1 MSEAI
6 ADLMKEGVASGVF
19 PGGVLCVEHRGRV
32 VFHRAYGRLS
42 RTGPPPALSRMTC
55 AVLFDLASLTKP
67 LATAAAVLLLVQN
80 HALRLNDPVC
90 KFVPAFRGERK
101 EKVALFHLLNH
112 SSGLPAWKGYR
123 TVRGKAAL
131 YRKVHAEPLIFPPG
145 TVNLYSDLGFILLG
159 EIVERVSGEPLD
171 RFFAQRIAPLA
182 KCKTA
187 RFAPKPD
194 GTLRFAATAA
204 LPNGGV
210 LQGRVDDDNARAA
223 GGVAGH
229 AGLFATAHDVHRLLR
244 LWTGSLA
251 GDGPFDP
258 DLVRRF
264 VRRQPTPPTGTWGLG
279 WDTPSRVASSSGRF
293 FSAQSFGHLGF
304 TGTSIWV
311 DPKQELSVILLT
323 NRVHPDRSNTQIK
336 RFRPTLHDA
345 IFREVI
351 G

>member
-1 MSEAI
+1 M
-6 ADLMKEGVASGVF
+6 MKEGIATGVF
-19 PGGVLCVEHRGRV
+19 PGGVLRVEHRGRV

-42 RTGPPPALSRMTC
+42 RTGPPSALSRMTC

-67 LATAAAVLLLVQN
+67 LATAAAVLLLIQN
-80 HALRLNDPVC
+80 HSLHLDDPVC
-90 KFVPAFRGERK
+90 KIVPAFRGERK
-101 EKVALFHLLNH
+101 EGITLFHLLNH
-112 SSGLPAWKGYR
+112 SSGLPAWKGYG

-131 YRKVHAEPLIFPPG
+131 YRKVHVEPLISSPG

-159 EIVERVSGEPLD
+159 EVVERVSGEPLD
-171 RFFAQRIAPLA
+171 RFFAQRIVPLA

-187 RFAPKPD
+187 QFTPKLD

-204 LPNGGV
+204 LSKEEL

-229 AGLFATAHDVHRLLR
+229 AGLFATTHDVHRLLR
-244 LWTGSLA
+244 LWIDSLA

-258 DLVRRF
+258 HLVRRF
-264 VRRQPTPPTGTWGLG
+264 LHRQPAPPTGTWGLG

-311 DPKQELSVILLT
+311 DPKRELSVILLT

-336 RFRPTLHDA
+336 RFRPMLHDT